1 MREFTAIIVKD
12 HGSYSASCY
21 ELGVHR
27 IHGDTVD
34 EARDRLISAMQRR
47 VDDLC
52 EAGPISPLAD
62 VPASSE
68 MFSRLAPGT
77 AVLVTVPEYLI
88 TRN

>member
-1 MREFTAIIVKD
+1 MREFTAVIVKD
-12 HGSYSASCY
+12 HGSYSASCH

-34 EARDRLISAMQRR
+34 EARDRLISAMQRH

-52 EAGPISPLAD
+52 ESGPVNRTPESLVCTDAITQLPLGA
-62 VPASSE
+62 AI
-68 MFSRLAPGT
+68 LI
-77 AVLVTVPEYLI
+77 TVPEYLI